1 MEMKQIV
8 SKLSIHQSH
17 SFSFHSPVLFVII
30 FPSKMGADDDF
41 NDRML
46 PFVYDLKKDSLVYI
60 ENAKQL
66 SLLREAFLDCIAIGI
81 DTERKPDGYK
91 GLKHPT
97 SIIQLATRL
106 SNGEEKVFILDLL
119 SLCIDEAAVSELSTA
134 FEVVMKNDSC
144 IKIGQGLFRD
154 FLEVV
159 QSYPSLTSFH
169 KVNGVV
175 DTEVLYRL
183 LEPAAVHMISLKRLV
198 KNYLNLRLS
207 KDEQLSNWADRPL
220 SSSQLH
226 YAANDA
232 LVLLR
237 LYDAMLWEVQDKYL
251 TEFDKQF
258 EVSTVCQS
266 FNFLGNREL
275 SPMKVQKLLL
285 SSSHKKENKRSMCN
299 SFSVHDDDSVNSS
312 VSKKLKL

>member
-1 MEMKQIV
+1 
-8 SKLSIHQSH
+8 
-17 SFSFHSPVLFVII
+17 
-30 FPSKMGADDDF
+30 MGTDDDF

-46 PFVYDLKKDSLVYI
+46 PFVYDLRKDSLIYI
-60 ENAKQL
+60 ENVKQL
-66 SLLREAFLDCIAIGI
+66 VLLHEAFSDCIALGI

-119 SLCIDEAAVSELSTA
+119 SLCTDASAVGELNTV
-134 FEVVMKNDSC
+134 FEVVMKNDNC

-154 FLEVV
+154 FIEVV
-159 QSYPSLTSFH
+159 QSYSALLSLH
-169 KVNGVV
+169 VV
-175 DTEVLYRL
+175 TAVIDTEVLYRL
-183 LEPAAVHMISLKRLV
+183 LEPTATQMISLKRLV

-207 KDEQLSNWADRPL
+207 KDEQLSNWAERPL

-251 TEFDKQF
+251 TEYNKQF
-258 EVSTVCQS
+258 EISTVSQTFQYMGLCKLCPS
-266 FNFLGNREL
+266 MDR
-275 SPMKVQKLLL
+275 KLLL
-285 SSSHKKENKRSMCN
+285 ISGHKKENKRNLCN
-299 SFSVHDDDSVNSS
+299 LFSVNDDDSVNSS
-312 VSKKLKL
+312 VCKRLKL